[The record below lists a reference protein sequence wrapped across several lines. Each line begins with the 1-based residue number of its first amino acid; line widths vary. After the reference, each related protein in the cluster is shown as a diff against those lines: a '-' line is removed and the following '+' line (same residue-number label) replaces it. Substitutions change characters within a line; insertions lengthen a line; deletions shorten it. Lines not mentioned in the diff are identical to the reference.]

1 MESQYLLSQHDVPRR
16 WYNVQPDL
24 PAPLPPA
31 LHPATLKPMG
41 PEDLAAMFPM
51 ELIRQEVS
59 QERYIDIPDEVR
71 EVLQLWR
78 PTPLM
83 RAIRLEKALETPA
96 KIFFK
101 YEGTSPTGSH
111 KPNTAVA
118 QAFYNKAE
126 SVKTL
131 TTETGAGQWGCA
143 LAMACNFFDIEC
155 KVFMVRISYEQK
167 PGRRSLM
174 HMFGATVT
182 PSPSN
187 ETASGRAML
196 ANEENYPGSL
206 GMAISEAVEMA
217 LASKTTNYALGS
229 VLNHVLLHQTV
240 IGQET
245 LQQLE
250 MAGVEA
256 DVVIGCVG
264 GGSNF
269 GGLALPFYHRNVTDG
284 THTRLLAV
292 EPMAC
297 PTLTRGPYAYDYGDT
312 AKMAPVMKMNT
323 LGHDF
328 VPSGI
333 HAGGLRYHGVSP
345 ILALMH
351 EHKLIDAVAYYQ
363 VPVFEAAALFT
374 RTEGIVPAP
383 ESAHAIRAAIDEAL
397 DAKAKGEERVI
408 VFELSGHGFLDLSA
422 YDSYLAGKL
431 EDYAYPEENIRRT
444 LAKLPQVSI

>member
-1 MESQYLLSQHDVPRR
+1 
-16 WYNVQPDL
+16 
-24 PAPLPPA
+24 
-31 LHPATLKPMG
+31 
-41 PEDLAAMFPM
+41 
-51 ELIRQEVS
+51 
-59 QERYIDIPDEVR
+59 
-71 EVLQLWR
+71 
-78 PTPLM
+78 
-83 RAIRLEKALETPA
+83 
-96 KIFFK
+96 
-101 YEGTSPTGSH
+101 
-111 KPNTAVA
+111 
-118 QAFYNKAE
+118 
-126 SVKTL
+126 
-131 TTETGAGQWGCA
+131 
-143 LAMACNFFDIEC
+143 MACNFFDIEC

-167 PGRRSLM
+167 PGRRS
-174 HMFGATVT
+174 TVT